1 MDYDLKVVDILVW
14 IHVLIFDDLMLW
26 AFVIGYD
33 DHFPNNCDLCPND
46 VHERWNLL
54 LTNDVFLSF
63 FILGL
68 IFWFFRIIYFVT
80 LRAQSFFFQQN
91 HVHYL

>member
-1 MDYDLKVVDILVW
+1 MDHDLKVVDILVW
-14 IHVLIFDDLMLW
+14 IHVFEDLMLW
-26 AFVIGYD
+26 AFVIGYAD
-33 DHFPNNCDLCPND
+33 QYPNNCDLCPSD
-46 VHERWNLL
+46 VHERWDLL